1 VEGRSCAIVK
11 NMNRWMIIFKALSN
25 INRLKI
31 VVLLSGER
39 EMNVGNIAAKLN
51 ISFTATSNHLVILQ
65 KLDVLGMEGKA
76 GHVFYFL
83 NRDMPKDFAKAL
95 KLFCDVL

>member
-1 VEGRSCAIVK
+1 
-11 NMNRWMIIFKALSN
+11 MNRWMIIFKALSN

-31 VVLLSGER
+31 IVLLSGER
-39 EMNVGNIAAKLN
+39 EMNVGDIAAKLN
-51 ISFTATSNHLVILQ
+51 ISLTATSNHLVILQ

-83 NRDMPKDFAKAL
+83 NRNMPKDFGKAL
-95 KLFCDVL
+95 KLFCGTS

>member
-1 VEGRSCAIVK
+1 MEGRSCAIVK